1 MQICCDGDLY
11 PKNRFQCC
19 AGAVK
24 PREEGGIRCCNHV
37 GGSGPSSGPK
47 YPMTEYQ
54 PLDGEKCCIGLNSFG
69 KKLLSG
75 NISST
80 FSGLY
85 ASSREKCCGG
95 KVISERKG
103 CCGTGP
109 KAVEYDPRFMGCCK
123 TRTWAQSY
131 DPSGEICCG
140 NRVIKKD
147 GKVSILKRIF

>member
-1 MQICCDGDLY
+1 MLVSKMLQML
-11 PKNRFQCC
+11 R
-19 AGAVK
+19 
-24 PREEGGIRCCNHV
+24 H
-37 GGSGPSSGPK
+37 
-47 YPMTEYQ
+47 Q
-54 PLDGEKCCIGLNSFG
+54 PLIIVTNTFRLQHPSLTSMEPIFM
-69 KKLLSG
+69 SG
-75 NISST
+75 NISSK

-140 NRVIKKD
+140 NRVIDKD
-147 GKVSILKRIF
+147 GKVSHQFSLKKIFQMSTFYFKTF

>member
-69 KKLLSG
+69 KNFLSKHFG
-75 NISST
+75 STQSHFMVLFGKNIHTFWMILMFCFFSPQVSS
-80 FSGLY
+80 FSWKD
-85 ASSREKCCGG
+85 ED
-95 KVISERKG
+95 
-103 CCGTGP
+103 CGTKSTSSGSSGGL
-109 KAVEYDPRFMGCCK
+109 KYLNILLMGKK
-123 TRTWAQSY
+123 T
-131 DPSGEICCG
+131 
-140 NRVIKKD
+140 NV
-147 GKVSILKRIF
+147 RI

>member
-1 MQICCDGDLY
+1 M
-11 PKNRFQCC
+11 
-19 AGAVK
+19 
-24 PREEGGIRCCNHV
+24 CN
-37 GGSGPSSGPK
+37 SDE
-47 YPMTEYQ
+47 MT
-54 PLDGEKCCIGLNSFG
+54 IGKTHPF
-69 KKLLSG
+69 LLSR
-75 NISST
+75 NVSST

-140 NRVIKKD
+140 NRVIDKD
-147 GKVSILKRIF
+147 GKVSISSIFPGKEFFK